1 MRRNLITSVVATSLV
16 CFAVLA
22 IALGLGW
29 SPKLG
34 LDLEGGLSV
43 IYQPAHKVS
52 TTQLQTSATI
62 MTNRANGLGVSGASV
77 ITQGNEIDV
86 EIPGIKNAQQAL
98 DVLGQTA
105 QLYFRPVIA
114 GAPPYSPPKVA
125 KGHRAPAVPYKVPP
139 PPVGGYNWTS
149 AYWVGGAGTNGTYS
163 PPASYQL
170 DPIYSSYKTTT
181 AEQDAASPHQNI
193 ILPQAPG
200 SQLRYVLGPV
210 IENGTIIKSAYAG
223 VDQTGQWLVYFTL
236 TKAGSPK
243 FDALAA
249 KYYHTLVANDLDGT
263 VVSAPSIDA
272 QSFSGSGQISG
283 SFTQSSAND
292 LATDLNYG
300 ALPVQLARLSTQT
313 VSPTLGKSSLEAGIL
328 AGLLGLLLVM
338 LYMIAYYRALGIV
351 VVVGLVTTAAF
362 LFGFISMLG
371 ASSLGLRL
379 DLAGV
384 TGLIVSVGITVD
396 SYIVYFERLK
406 DEIRAGHS
414 IRSSVDKSFRSAYR
428 TILSADA
435 VSFIAALVLWLLS
448 VGDVRGFAFMLG
460 LSTLVDVA
468 TAYFFTRPFVM
479 LLGRNRLVTQARWL
493 GMARGL
499 AAPASA
505 ADAAPPPARAG
516 VRAGARA

>member
-1 MRRNLITSVVATSLV
+1 MRRSLLTSVVATSLV

-43 IYQPAHKVS
+43 VYTPAHKATAS
-52 TTQLQTSATI
+52 ELQTAATI
-62 MTNRANGLGVSGASV
+62 MTNRANGLGVSGSSV
-77 ITQGNEIDV
+77 VTQGDQINV

-98 DVLGQTA
+98 DTLGQTA
-105 QLYFRPVIA
+105 QLYFRPVLC
-114 GAPPYSPPKVA
+114 GAPA
-125 KGHRAPAVPYKVPP
+125 F
-139 PPVGGYNWTS
+139 
-149 AYWVGGAGTNGTYS
+149 S
-163 PPASYQL
+163 PPAPAKGKPAKPVAYRQ
-170 DPIYSSYKTTT
+170 PPTCPGPYVYSSSYYQSSSNGNGGLVLGQYYEYPPLSAYPSTS
-181 AEQDAASPHQNI
+181 ASYDENHPHQRV
-193 ILPQAPG
+193 ILDAG
-200 SQLRYVLGPV
+200 SGGYAERYVLGPV
-210 IENGTIIKSAYAG
+210 VATGTIIKNAYAG
-223 VDQTGQWLVYFTL
+223 LEQTGQWVVEFNL
-236 TKAGSPK
+236 TSSGDKTFNSM
-243 FDALAA
+243 AA
-249 KYYHTLVANDLDGT
+249 KYYHELVANDLDG
-263 VVSAPSIDA
+263 VIVSAPSIDST
-272 QSFSGSGQISG
+272 SFPGSGQISG
-283 SFTQSSAND
+283 NFTQASANN
-292 LATDLNYG
+292 LALDLNYG
-300 ALPVQLARLSTQT
+300 ALPVQLTRLSTET

-338 LYMIAYYRALGIV
+338 GYTIFYYRALGV
-351 VVVGLVTTAAF
+351 VVVLGLVTTAAF

-371 ASSLGLRL
+371 QSSLGLRL

-396 SYIVYFERLK
+396 SYVVYFERLK

-460 LSTLVDVA
+460 LSTLVDVV
-468 TAYFFTRPFVM
+468 TSYFFTRPFVI
-479 LLGRNRLVTQARWL
+479 LLGRNRIVTEARWL

-499 AAPASA
+499 AAGARPPAQPRTTTARASA
-505 ADAAPPPARAG
+505 
-516 VRAGARA
+516 